1 MKILQKFEFEFFVSK
16 KTICVKPCFVVPD
29 AALVLHP
36 DVVGV
41 DLVPGQSVEGAV
53 VGAALEDAAA
63 GVVSGKKQKLQ
74 TKM

>member
-1 MKILQKFEFEFFVSK
+1 MNFSFLKIY
-16 KTICVKPCFVVPD
+16 ICVKPCFVVPD

-41 DLVPGQSVEGAV
+41 DLVPGEGVEGAV

-63 GVVSGKKQKLQ
+63 GVVSGKQK
-74 TKM
+74 KNCK